1 MAGYIFNLN
10 DEGSL
15 VYCMKNGIYSTNL
28 SAPKNNLWG
37 RPHEGTF
44 ADYMSMKEGDNVYF
58 FIDRKIYGIGELKNI
73 NHDCKYQ
80 NYPEALWPSVKS
92 FKEIKN
98 SILYGDKAANIN
110 NRIVCLFKPSPSF
123 FKNGIDMD
131 DVLSSKPNSFR
142 MLRAFWKLSFV
153 KIDDDENKALK
164 DIILKRNEEVIN
176 NKKESYPFNR
186 KKHEKI
192 EKKLNENY
200 ILSSKDLLKNCFKNS
215 SIRHEMA
222 IECSII
228 DIISSQ
234 SKSIFGEWDYVSHQ
248 VIASPFKPIDYMD
261 KMDIFGYRYIAGF
274 DTISK
279 YLLIEIK
286 TEKATIESIDQIM
299 KYVDWINQEYSFGDY
314 SMIEAFLVAYD
325 FPEDIIEY
333 RNRTC
338 IRNFTRGRRPTVS
351 ETWTN
356 VKLVKYRY
364 NSVNGSLDFELV

>member
-10 DEGSL
+10 DESSL
-15 VYCMKNGIYSTNL
+15 VSCVENGIYSTNL

-37 RPHEGTF
+37 RQHEGTF

-80 NYPEALWPSVKS
+80 NYPEALWPSVNS
-92 FKEIKN
+92 FEEIKD
-98 SILYGDKAANIN
+98 SILFGDEASNVN
-110 NRIVCLFKPSPSF
+110 NRIVCLFKPSPNF

-131 DVLSSKPNSFR
+131 DILSSKPISFR

-153 KIDDDENKALK
+153 KIDDEENKALK
-164 DIILKRNEEVIN
+164 DIILKRNEEFIN
-176 NKKESYPFNR
+176 NKNECYTFSE

-192 EKKLNENY
+192 EEKLNENY
-200 ILSSKDLLKNCFKNS
+200 ILSSKELLKSCFKNS

-228 DIISSQ
+228 DSISSQ
-234 SKSIFGEWDYVSHQ
+234 SKSIFGEWDYLSHQ

-286 TEKATIESIDQIM
+286 RKEATIESIDQIM
-299 KYVDWINQEYSFGDY
+299 KYVDWVNQEYSFGDY

-325 FPEDIIEY
+325 FPEYIIEY
-333 RNRTC
+333 RNKTC

-364 NSVNGSLDFELV
+364 DSVNGSLDFELV